1 MEKFS
6 FLPDMSI
13 FPDCEEKR
21 LIENLAQKL
30 ELQLGKMTPDK
41 DMDEVRVLNNKASE
55 TWWKMNATMGALV
68 AKVAKESKQDRKWK
82 VSIILSSLAL
92 IISILNMFFRS

>member
-1 MEKFS
+1 MEKYD

-21 LIENLAQKL
+21 RIENLAQKL
-30 ELQLGKMTPDK
+30 ELQLGEMTPEK
-41 DMDEVRVLNNKASE
+41 DMKELRVLNLRLSE
-55 TWWKMNATMGALV
+55 TWWEMNATMGALV
-68 AKVAKESKQDRKWK
+68 AKLAKESKQDMRWK

-92 IISILNMFFRS
+92 IISILNMF